1 MLRNRYFVAACAA
14 ALVSFATTAAHAGNK
29 GNGAAAGTNAANA
42 SASLERCAKP
52 YGTIAVVE
60 DTGGDWY
67 HFLTTDLRLGS
78 TVPLLR
84 LMAQQSNC
92 FVVVERGRAMG
103 NMMGERDLADSGEL
117 REGSSFHKGQMVAA
131 DYTLNPT
138 IQFAQSD
145 AGGVGGFL
153 SAFGGKAARA
163 GSVIGGL
170 KFKKAATF
178 LTLVDNRSGVQLAAS
193 EGNSTKTDF
202 NLAGTGWTGGS
213 AGGLGGYTNTA
224 EGKVI
229 AAAFADAWNQMVVTL
244 RSYEAQEVE
253 GGLGRGGSLKVGE

>member
-1 MLRNRYFVAACAA
+1 MFRTRFFVAACAA
-14 ALVSFATTAAHAGNK
+14 ALVSFASSATHAANT
-29 GNGAAAGTNAANA
+29 AGT
-42 SASLERCAKP
+42 LERCAKP
-52 YGTIAVVE
+52 YGTLAVVE

-67 HFLTTDLRLGS
+67 HYLTTDLRLGS

-84 LMAQQSNC
+84 MMAQQSNC

-103 NMMGERDLADSGEL
+103 NMMGERALADSGEL

-138 IQFAQSD
+138 IQFAQGD

-163 GSVIGGL
+163 GSVVGGL

-178 LTLVDNRSGVQLAAS
+178 LTLIDNRSGVQLAAS
-193 EGNSTKTDF
+193 EGNARKTDF
-202 NLAGTGWTGGS
+202 NLAGAGYTSGS
-213 AGGLGGYTNTA
+213 AGGLGGYSNTA

-229 AAAFADAWNQMVVTL
+229 AAAFADAWNQMVVGL
-244 RSYEAQEVE
+244 RGYQAQSVE

>member
-1 MLRNRYFVAACAA
+1 MSSIRILAAACVAA
-14 ALVSFATTAAHAGNK
+14 LSFVVIPAHAGSK

-42 SASLERCAKP
+42 SSELERCAKP

-67 HFLTTDLRLGS
+67 HYLTTDLRLGS

-103 NMMGERDLADSGEL
+103 NMMGERQLEESGEL
-117 REGSSFHKGQMVAA
+117 REGSSFHKGQVVAA

-153 SAFGGKAARA
+153 SAFGGNAARA
-163 GSVIGGL
+163 GTVIGGL

-202 NLAGTGWTGGS
+202 NLAGAGYTRGS

-229 AAAFADAWNQMVVTL
+229 AAAFADAWNQMVVAL
-244 RSYEAQEVE
+244 RSYEAQEVD
-253 GGLGRGGSLKVGE
+253 GGLGRGGTLNVGQ